1 MPLLLILLKKKAV
14 LLQPE
19 IPLSPNSHFP
29 VETVVFVCDF
39 EMQCFFK
46 FYPVIAEQTICEK
59 PSTVSATFGFK
70 VALIVA

>member
-1 MPLLLILLKKKAV
+1 MPLLLIVLKKKAV

-19 IPLSPNSHFP
+19 IPLSPNSQFP
-29 VETVVFVCDF
+29 METVVFVCDF

-46 FYPVIAEQTICEK
+46 FYPVIAEQTICKK
-59 PSTVSATFGFK
+59 PSTVSAIFVFK